1 MNNVNEQNIN
11 DNNVKVM
18 PPLENNKIISVS
30 ISLDNIKEDGT
41 LYLHGIIK
49 GTGTLYPV
57 IVTSIDIYIN
67 GSYSYTNHGRLEGYE
82 TIYFKDIGVSNAAY
96 NASHNSIS
104 VKIIAHGYNDVTSN
118 TVEKNLPTHEDLSKE
133 FINNEGLDKINNVY
147 IFKIHPKD
155 DNSNKSFLKEGSIY
169 FTIDGSDP
177 SNSSNE
183 NRTKYK
189 DNEYIT
195 IPNVAGNYTIRV
207 YHVVGN
213 VNAEL
218 ENYTFNIESQ
228 LYDAPIITYD
238 NETNN
243 INFSNFP
250 TNSSNNL
257 ILQYEIIDVTWD
269 IPIDTINLYI
279 GNQTSLQVFNNRDC
293 RIRARIIDDRGENY
307 GKSLWTAYIKCIVN
321 KIKYDTP
328 IATIDEVHN
337 KVTISN
343 IREDSYLVL
352 ILHYNDGTEITTNNI
367 VGDEN
372 KTYSFIYNKSGKAI
386 FKLVNKNGANIGES
400 NYGNI
405 KFSINNEI
413 VPDILYATPKLSIN
427 STGYIKIDYNLYG
440 DICDLYYELSLDNDN
455 DGVYED
461 VDTYKQDSITPSG
474 TEGYASKTIN
484 VGKQRGKI
492 KVRLVNHENEEK
504 GFSNWSDYLIFD
516 FISEQAIISYP
527 ILNINYSDNQITCVF
542 NRQST
547 ENIKYT
553 KVYYTIDESEPD
565 ETSNLAIINEPF
577 IINVSNDIII
587 KYKAFYDYNGNK
599 YWSTVESKYIK
610 YNSSDKYVKP
620 ILISNV
626 VKNYIDIIYS
636 KDIET
641 TKSLESIQYIIDV
654 ISQPFGTINVA
665 EQAFARLLDHK
676 DGRYSGDYLV
686 LYSDETYSGVID
698 INDKGDNNVMNN
710 YKYPTFQKGHWE
722 FNYFR
727 NNGTQLITENELTK
741 IYTNIPY
748 VDSNGNTIIATIT
761 LADLYKSFGITST
774 ESGIVLRS
782 DNRSLIYGKYIVA
795 RFIFNNDK
803 KIKLQNVTFLTN
815 NY

>member
-11 DNNVKVM
+11 DNNAKVM
-18 PPLENNKIISVS
+18 PPLENNKIVSVS

-82 TIYFKDIGVSNAAY
+82 TIYFRDIGVSNAAY

-155 DNSNKSFLKEGSIY
+155 NNSNKSFLKEGSIY

-195 IPNVAGNYTIRV
+195 IPNIAGNYTIRA

-269 IPIDTINLYI
+269 ILIDTINLSI
-279 GNQTSLQVFNNRDC
+279 GNKTSLQVFNNRDC

-328 IATIDEVHN
+328 IATIDEVH
-337 KVTISN
+337 KEVTIAN
-343 IREDSYLVL
+343 IREDSYLV
-352 ILHYNDGTEITTNNI
+352 
-367 VGDEN
+367 
-372 KTYSFIYNKSGKAI
+372 
-386 FKLVNKNGANIGES
+386 
-400 NYGNI
+400 
-405 KFSINNEI
+405 
-413 VPDILYATPKLSIN
+413 
-427 STGYIKIDYNLYG
+427 
-440 DICDLYYELSLDNDN
+440 
-455 DGVYED
+455 
-461 VDTYKQDSITPSG
+461 
-474 TEGYASKTIN
+474 
-484 VGKQRGKI
+484 
-492 KVRLVNHENEEK
+492 
-504 GFSNWSDYLIFD
+504 
-516 FISEQAIISYP
+516 
-527 ILNINYSDNQITCVF
+527 
-542 NRQST
+542 
-547 ENIKYT
+547 
-553 KVYYTIDESEPD
+553 
-565 ETSNLAIINEPF
+565 
-577 IINVSNDIII
+577 
-587 KYKAFYDYNGNK
+587 
-599 YWSTVESKYIK
+599 
-610 YNSSDKYVKP
+610 
-620 ILISNV
+620 
-626 VKNYIDIIYS
+626 
-636 KDIET
+636 
-641 TKSLESIQYIIDV
+641 
-654 ISQPFGTINVA
+654 
-665 EQAFARLLDHK
+665 
-676 DGRYSGDYLV
+676 
-686 LYSDETYSGVID
+686 
-698 INDKGDNNVMNN
+698 
-710 YKYPTFQKGHWE
+710 
-722 FNYFR
+722 
-727 NNGTQLITENELTK
+727 
-741 IYTNIPY
+741 
-748 VDSNGNTIIATIT
+748 
-761 LADLYKSFGITST
+761 
-774 ESGIVLRS
+774 
-782 DNRSLIYGKYIVA
+782 
-795 RFIFNNDK
+795 
-803 KIKLQNVTFLTN
+803 
-815 NY
+815 